1 MSLYLNEEYELVNE
15 RPAKKLSDVQVEK
28 NSYEGN
34 TQTEYI
40 FRVPLH
46 INKWKLCSITINKNW
61 YVATLH
67 KIMVHRDQM
76 NLINLKDS
84 LGISK
89 FIAEDK
95 WEKKKNTELGL
106 DSMILRK
113 VISFL
118 ETIPTELKSKKGV
131 ELYFTGLGCINMNG
145 LSQFYKEILN
155 SRQILS
161 ESDIIFLEDFY
172 VNKMSSLLAN

>member
-1 MSLYLNEEYELVNE
+1 
-15 RPAKKLSDVQVEK
+15 
-28 NSYEGN
+28 
-34 TQTEYI
+34 
-40 FRVPLH
+40 
-46 INKWKLCSITINKNW
+46 
-61 YVATLH
+61 
-67 KIMVHRDQM
+67 MVHRDQM

-161 ESDIIFLEDFY
+161 ESDIIFLE
-172 VNKMSSLLAN
+172 V